1 MRVFLYLTH
10 FSIIQ
15 YTLSGKNF
23 GIFTKLKIGILTQD
37 FHPFL
42 NRINIQ
48 KNVELSHLS
57 FYAYTREEKSKEELH
72 MNKEISIIGVPMDLG
87 QTRRGVDM
95 GPSAIRYAG
104 LSERLENIGYT
115 VRDEGDIKVEIQE
128 RAQSDSDTNLKN
140 LQDVAEG
147 NEKLSQK
154 VNEVIQANRFPLVLG
169 GDHSI
174 AIGTLAGLAKHSE
187 NLGVIWYDA
196 HGDLNTAE
204 TSPSGNIHGMSL
216 AVSLGLGHPALTNIG
231 GYSPKI
237 KPENIVIIGARSL
250 DQGEKEL
257 IREKGIKV
265 YTMHEIDRMGMTKVM
280 EESIAYLKERTD
292 FVHLSLDLDGL
303 DPDDAPGVGTPVMG
317 GISYRESH
325 LAMEM
330 LAEAN
335 IITSAEFVEINPI
348 LDEHNKTAEVA
359 VALMG
364 SLLGEKLLYGAED
377 SITSDLLAHVK

>member
-1 MRVFLYLTH
+1 M
-10 FSIIQ
+10 
-15 YTLSGKNF
+15 K
-23 GIFTKLKIGILTQD
+23 
-37 FHPFL
+37 
-42 NRINIQ
+42 
-48 KNVELSHLS
+48 
-57 FYAYTREEKSKEELH
+57 
-72 MNKEISIIGVPMDLG
+72 KEISIIGVPMDLG

-115 VRDEGDIKVEIQE
+115 VRDEGDIRVEIQE
-128 RAQSDSDTNLKN
+128 RAHSDSDTNLKN

-147 NEKLSQK
+147 NEKLGQK
-154 VNEVIQANRFPLVLG
+154 VAEVIQSNRFPLVLG

-231 GYSPKI
+231 GYSPKV

-265 YTMHEIDRMGMTKVM
+265 YTMHEIDRMGMTRVM

-292 FVHLSLDLDGL
+292 HVHLSLDLDGL

-330 LAEAN
+330 LAEAT

-359 VALMG
+359 VALIG
-364 SLLGEKLLYGAED
+364 SLLGEKLLYGTED
-377 SITSDLLAHVK
+377 HFITADLLAHVK